1 MPGPSSATRIRTPS
15 GTRLDAM
22 YMRPPRPASASTAF
36 LINDSSAHSSSTAS
50 PWIMSGSS
58 PPDAAISHGVRERRH
73 ACAKVS
79 ADPIDQVS
87 HVDWI
92 LARRT
97 SDALEAMRDT
107 LEPIE
112 VAAHVRDAPS
122 R

>member
-1 MPGPSSATRIRTPS
+1 MDHE
-15 GTRLDAM
+15 RLVTTGRRD
-22 YMRPPRPASASTAF
+22 
-36 LINDSSAHSSSTAS
+36 L
-50 PWIMSGSS
+50 
-58 PPDAAISHGVRERRH
+58 HGVRERRH
-73 ACAKVS
+73 ARTKVS
-79 ADPIDQVS
+79 ADLIDQVS

-112 VAAHVRDAPS
+112 IATHVRDRLRSKRITFALPEQLEPTAE